1 MGRGTDESHSGEE
14 HTREWARAVAA
25 GAGARGG
32 GLRLLRLSGAGKV
45 GEFVANKETGVLAD
59 PTLRE
64 VLLSSFTALAG
75 ATMVLA
81 YRRSVI
87 AGPLVALAI
96 VPAAMVGV
104 ALAAGRPM
112 LAYQGAECFVL
123 YVALI
128 VAWGA
133 GRSAQAGVRAPPEA
147 DGVVSRGVRPS
158 APVASR
164 VVEAIVSRSGA
175 PSHQSPRRLRRY
187 AGLFCRR
194 GDWYV

>member
-1 MGRGTDESHSGEE
+1 
-14 HTREWARAVAA
+14 
-25 GAGARGG
+25 
-32 GLRLLRLSGAGKV
+32 V

-75 ATMVLA
+75 TTMVLA

-104 ALAAGRPM
+104 ALATGRPM
-112 LAYQGAECFVL
+112 LAYQGAECFVP

-133 GRSAQAGVRAPPEA
+133 LVVALKQAFVHRRKPM
-147 DGVVSRGVRPS
+147 V
-158 APVASR
+158 
-164 VVEAIVSRSGA
+164 
-175 PSHQSPRRLRRY
+175 QSPGAFARARRWLRAWSRRSLRGAALLRTEAPADY
-187 AGLFCRR
+187 EGTPGCSAGEVTGMCSA
-194 GDWYV
+194 GHG

>member
-25 GAGARGG
+25 GAGACGG

-112 LAYQGAECFVL
+112 LAYQGAGCFVL

-133 GRSAQAGVRAPPEA
+133 LVVALKQAFV
-147 DGVVSRGVRPS
+147 
-158 APVASR
+158 
-164 VVEAIVSRSGA
+164 
-175 PSHQSPRRLRRY
+175 HRRKPM
-187 AGLFCRR
+187 
-194 GDWYV
+194 V

>member
-1 MGRGTDESHSGEE
+1 M
-14 HTREWARAVAA
+14 
-25 GAGARGG
+25 
-32 GLRLLRLSGAGKV
+32 

-64 VLLSSFTALAG
+64 VLLSSFTAQAG

-112 LAYQGAECFVL
+112 VAYQGAECFVL

-133 GRSAQAGVRAPPEA
+133 LVVTLKQAFV
-147 DGVVSRGVRPS
+147 
-158 APVASR
+158 
-164 VVEAIVSRSGA
+164 
-175 PSHQSPRRLRRY
+175 HRRKPM
-187 AGLFCRR
+187 
-194 GDWYV
+194 V

>member
-1 MGRGTDESHSGEE
+1 
-14 HTREWARAVAA
+14 
-25 GAGARGG
+25 
-32 GLRLLRLSGAGKV
+32 V

-75 ATMVLA
+75 TTMVLA

-112 LAYQGAECFVL
+112 VPTRE
-123 YVALI
+123 
-128 VAWGA
+128 
-133 GRSAQAGVRAPPEA
+133 
-147 DGVVSRGVRPS
+147 PS
-158 APVASR
+158 ASSSTWLSSSP
-164 VVEAIVSRSGA
+164 GA
-175 PSHQSPRRLRRY
+175 RWS
-187 AGLFCRR
+187 
-194 GDWYV
+194 

>member
-1 MGRGTDESHSGEE
+1 MFGLSCTSLPLVFAVIVAPSTPPHGGSASSRREGVIIRGQGTDESHSGEE

-104 ALAAGRPM
+104 ALAAARLM
-112 LAYQGAECFVL
+112 LAY
-123 YVALI
+123 
-128 VAWGA
+128 
-133 GRSAQAGVRAPPEA
+133 
-147 DGVVSRGVRPS
+147 
-158 APVASR
+158 
-164 VVEAIVSRSGA
+164 
-175 PSHQSPRRLRRY
+175 
-187 AGLFCRR
+187 
-194 GDWYV
+194 

>member
-1 MGRGTDESHSGEE
+1 MGRETAESHSGEE

-64 VLLSSFTALAG
+64 VLLWSFTALTG

-81 YRRSVI
+81 HHRSVI

-96 VPAAMVGV
+96 VSAAMVGV

-112 LAYQGAECFVL
+112 LAYQVAECFVL

-133 GRSAQAGVRAPPEA
+133 LVVALKQAFV
-147 DGVVSRGVRPS
+147 
-158 APVASR
+158 
-164 VVEAIVSRSGA
+164 
-175 PSHQSPRRLRRY
+175 HRRKPM
-187 AGLFCRR
+187 
-194 GDWYV
+194 V